1 MLRPCGRRLCTCVRE
16 ILPLYVHL
24 PLNEKERQL
33 NASKIEKMKKNYKG
47 CYGSY
52 KVMVA
57 NLEKVPEYRKF

>member
-1 MLRPCGRRLCTCVRE
+1 MLRPCGRRLCTCVSE
-16 ILPLYVHL
+16 LLPLYVNI

-33 NASKIEKMKKNYKG
+33 NSTKIEKIKKSYKG

-57 NLEKVPEYRKF
+57 NLEKVPEYRKW